1 MYPTTKLT
9 NTEIGRISHDLGI
22 DWDGLAGLVNIP
34 HSEQQEIRFT
44 YPSLSLK
51 AKRVVELYN
60 TSKHFDRRILVRYF
74 EEIGRHDLVKK
85 MLPMKDEV
93 IHDLKFFLAHNA
105 NATQPVNQKKIY
117 YVTLRFS
124 TKLHFSMSAV
134 FFLILFYSLFLNF
147 FELRDMAIFFYWF
160 IDKSY

>member
-51 AKRVVELYN
+51 AKQVVELYN

-93 IHDLKFFLAHNA
+93 IHDLKSFLVHNA

-117 YVTLRFS
+117 Y
-124 TKLHFSMSAV
+124 
-134 FFLILFYSLFLNF
+134 I
-147 FELRDMAIFFYWF
+147 
-160 IDKSY
+160 